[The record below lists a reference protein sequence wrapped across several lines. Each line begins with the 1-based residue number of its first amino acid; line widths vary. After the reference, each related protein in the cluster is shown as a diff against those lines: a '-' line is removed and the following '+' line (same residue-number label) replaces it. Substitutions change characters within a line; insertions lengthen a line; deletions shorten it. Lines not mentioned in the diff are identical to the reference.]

1 MKNELTLKP
10 SMIINMD
17 KQEIIHQAQVMVDEF
32 DVSLKDPLV
41 QFAIIAKFQ
50 ILFETVEKGIK
61 QKSIDELHKL
71 GGKHNVHGV
80 EFAIAEVGTS
90 YDYTATKKW
99 NDLEDQIS
107 FLKRQQKEIEGFCK
121 AITNFTTTVDPD
133 TGEAHEFYPASK
145 KSTTSIKKTVK

>member
-17 KQEIIHQAQVMVDEF
+17 KQEIIQQAQVMVDEF

-41 QFAIIAKFQ
+41 QLAIISKFQ
-50 ILFETVEKGIK
+50 ILFETVDKGIK

-107 FLKRQQKEIEGFCK
+107 FLKRQQKEIESFCK

-133 TGEAHEFYPASK
+133 TGEAHEFYPAAK